1 LRQPGLVIAD
11 RPGWCTLGVR
21 DRLSQQHTRCQK
33 ANPIQA
39 EATVVHAGL
48 FSVIFVDST
57 TSQNNAPQMRRV
69 GRKNEN
75 RR

>member
-1 LRQPGLVIAD
+1 LSM
-11 RPGWCTLGVR
+11 CN
-21 DRLSQQHTRCQK
+21 RLSQKQTRRQK
-33 ANPIQA
+33 AGRIQA
-39 EATVVHAGL
+39 EKTVAHARL

-69 GRKNEN
+69 GRKIDN